1 MDSVNKKEAPDYK
14 LEIRA
19 SFSACF
25 CSWSMSPLSSP
36 NEIKY
41 KKILE
46 EATKDTNEGINDETS
61 DDEDGFEE
69 GVEERL
75 LQQVTYVP
83 SFLSSN
89 TNHGFIS
96 YRAEILT
103 N

>member
-1 MDSVNKKEAPDYK
+1 
-14 LEIRA
+14 
-19 SFSACF
+19 
-25 CSWSMSPLSSP
+25 MSPLSSP

-41 KKILE
+41 KKLLE
-46 EATKDTNEGINDETS
+46 EATKDTEGINDETS
-61 DDEDGFEE
+61 DDENGFEE

-75 LQQVTYVP
+75 LQKVTNVP